1 MGATNAAAP
10 PRAAPSSKPY
20 RPASDRHGHLW
31 QLPDGT
37 GLHAPLG
44 TLVRS
49 EDGQLVCCHL
59 CGRWF
64 EHLGAHVRVHGY
76 TAASYKDTFGLLR
89 TKGMVGTELSAAIA
103 ARQRDSYTA
112 SAEVRQRFESGHEM
126 ARSGQLS
133 WLARRAEMS
142 TQGRRAAAEQLSVLR
157 VSRAARRDAALAAVI
172 AETGAADLHAY
183 LRGQYAAGAS
193 LDALVRSTGLARAAL
208 RAEVAAAGIEVRKA
222 GLNTGAGKQSRALTD
237 PRDTPADRTTR
248 RRRKSQSTGGG
259 GQPEC
264 PVGPV
269 ASGRSGLVRAW
280 VRSTA
285 VRRAIGRGYVS
296 RFRQPSR
303 EPGGLTSSLDGPRRG
318 PRRSRYGPPRQWP
331 PRLSST
337 ALRQP
342 EHRCR

>member
-142 TQGRRAAAEQLSVLR
+142 TQGRRAAAERLSVLR

-222 GLNTGAGKQSRALTD
+222 GLNTGAGKQSRALT
-237 PRDTPADRTTR
+237 ADAAAAAHVGTTDIR
-248 RRRKSQSTGGG
+248 LWLTAQRADGVSLNRLAEAVS
-259 GQPEC
+259 
-264 PVGPV
+264 
-269 ASGRSGLVRAW
+269 RSVPW
-280 VRSTA
+280 VRSRLA
-285 VRRAIGRGYVS
+285 GQVSCGRGCGVQRSAERSGVATSAGSDNHLAS
-296 RFRQPSR
+296 RV
-303 EPGGLTSSLDGPRRG
+303 G
-318 PRRSRYGPPRQWP
+318 
-331 PRLSST
+331 
-337 ALRQP
+337 
-342 EHRCR
+342 